1 MSSGK
6 TKDRAAETRLSLTS
20 EWNWERTQRCV
31 AVKRAMRRRDCEATV
46 TATATATATAAQQ
59 TARTAQP
66 KLSAGEQA
74 QRTT

>member
-20 EWNWERTQRCV
+20 EWNWERTQRCA
-31 AVKRAMRRRDCEATV
+31 AVKRPMRRRDCEA

-59 TARTAQP
+59 AAGTAQP
-66 KLSAGEQA
+66 KPNAGEQA

>member
-20 EWNWERTQRCV
+20 EWNWERTQRCA
-31 AVKRAMRRRDCEATV
+31 AVKRAMRRRDCEAT
-46 TATATATATAAQQ
+46 ATATATAAQQ
-59 TARTAQP
+59 SARKK
-66 KLSAGEQA
+66 KLCAGEQA